1 MTIGESLKR
10 ARKKMG
16 LELDDVARSTKIAK
30 MFLIALENDD
40 ISSLPQGVYA
50 RNFLRTYARFLKLD
64 EDILTTEYHEQYAIK
79 PQFVMQHEQ
88 TKLDNQ
94 RFVKRRNRTLVMSL
108 FLLAIPLVLLLL
120 YWQMRDPIESFVASL
135 FDRGDTLQEASPD
148 SVKAQPSHLIS
159 TRLPE
164 PTPPQTLPADA
175 ATPSTELAQPTTT
188 TADGTVAVE
197 TQPLVKKVEAPKPE
211 PVEKLPPFAIPMP
224 LKSLEGV
231 SVRPRS
237 ATSLE
242 DVFVIAVRE
251 EPVRVQVIIDG
262 ITVSN
267 LNLEPGSVRVYSYG
281 QRNSVTISNISQV
294 TLQDGT
300 RLRAKGGIKA
310 KPVHLDAFGPHAL
323 FSTLD
328 QALAAEAGSTPG
340 GAKP

>member
-79 PQFVMQHEQ
+79 PQFVLQHEQ

-94 RFVKRRNRTLVMSL
+94 RFVKRRNRTFVMSL
-108 FLLAIPLVLLLL
+108 FLLAIPLILILL
-120 YWQMRDPIESFVASL
+120 YWQMQGPIENFFASL
-135 FDRGDTLQEASPD
+135 FDWSAPVQGTIQDVQ
-148 SVKAQPSHLIS
+148 AQPSHIVG
-159 TRLPE
+159 TRQSE
-164 PTPPQTLPADA
+164 PATSQSLPAENV
-175 ATPSTELAQPTTT
+175 PPTTGLAEPPGT
-188 TADGTVAVE
+188 MPDGTPVAVAPQIPVNK
-197 TQPLVKKVEAPKPE
+197 TEAPKAE

-224 LKSLEGV
+224 LKSLEGL
-231 SVRPRS
+231 SPRPR
-237 ATSLE
+237 AVASLE

-251 EPVRVQVIIDG
+251 EPVRIHVIIDG
-262 ITVSN
+262 FTISD
-267 LNLEPGSVRVYSYG
+267 LNLKPGSVRVYSYG
-281 QRNSVTISNISQV
+281 MRNSVTISNISQV

-300 RLRAKGGIKA
+300 RLRARAGTNA
-310 KPVHLDAFGPHAL
+310 KPIRLEAFGPRAL
-323 FSTLD
+323 LSTLD
-328 QALAAEAGSTPG
+328 QVLAAESGSNPG
-340 GAKP
+340 GSKP